1 MIIGLNIIDINRI
14 ASSYSSCGYNYFNT
28 MRFATALMAICQ
40 LSLAQSTDAAKY
52 QRWADLMD
60 TAGYTWEAFDV
71 TTEDDY
77 ILTVFHITGTKE
89 GGMFSPTKE
98 PVLI

>member
-1 MIIGLNIIDINRI
+1 MISSLYIIGIKQYS
-14 ASSYSSCGYNYFNT
+14 ASSSSCGYNYFNT
-28 MRFATALMAICQ
+28 MRFVTALMAICQ

>member
-1 MIIGLNIIDINRI
+1 MISSLYIIGIECIS
-14 ASSYSSCGYNYFNT
+14 ASYSSSGYNYFNT